1 MADVEH
7 ICVTTGSSCTRRCRA
22 ARTIPSCQ
30 SSVTCKDA
38 DAVLWP
44 VQGLRDITKEDGA
57 LLCFDEV
64 MTGFR
69 IAKGCA
75 QEHFGITPDLT
86 TLGKII
92 GGGLPV
98 GAYGGSKEIM
108 RTVAPAGPMYQVPP
122 ACAYRCRCNSCGLHR
137 AWSALH
143 WAAKGCAFSKARGMS
158 SVRLPWERLR
168 FCQLSSGRWTGIA
181 TGTAHSTALQLAECC
196 PERCLIIS
204 SCENSNSKLLLKS
217 LVFTHAITCRLA
229 RCPATRWR

>member
-1 MADVEH
+1 M
-7 ICVTTGSSCTRRCRA
+7 
-22 ARTIPSCQ
+22 
-30 SSVTCKDA
+30 
-38 DAVLWP
+38 
-44 VQGLRDITKEDGA
+44 QGLRDITREDGA

-122 ACAYRCRCNSCGLHR
+122 ARALRMAVYNAIAATFVGPFAGVCVGHPCA
-137 AWSALH
+137 
-143 WAAKGCAFSKARGMS
+143 S
-158 SVRLPWERLR
+158 SRL
-168 FCQLSSGRWTGIA
+168 
-181 TGTAHSTALQLAECC
+181 
-196 PERCLIIS
+196 
-204 SCENSNSKLLLKS
+204 
-217 LVFTHAITCRLA
+217 
-229 RCPATRWR
+229 